1 MQASMQRLSN
11 KPNRALALDS
21 NFTTAVRLRAAL
33 HARMGQH
40 AEAVDEFREMGDLLS
55 VAEVEARFGNQNAAK
70 AAFAQFVQSWPAER
84 PLPQVEIAC
93 FFSLLGDT
101 EEARN
106 LHLRQRSL

>member
-1 MQASMQRLSN
+1 
-11 KPNRALALDS
+11 
-21 NFTTAVRLRAAL
+21 
-33 HARMGQH
+33 
-40 AEAVDEFREMGDLLS
+40 MGDLLS

-101 EEARN
+101 EEAFRR
-106 LHLRQRSL
+106 LELAYSEHDSKFLFLKSAPDLEPLRGDGRFALLLGKVGL